1 MVVAIDAALDA
12 LTWVAFGALSLSSA
26 IAGVGIRSLMRRFD
40 GQVLMVAAPAADGM
54 PEDFFAALHGLLRPR
69 LGQLRGGQP
78 WVRLDISSREGRVR
92 FGMWVPRCEDAL
104 VKALLRGAYPGVE
117 IGSGEVRAT
126 EVKATAV
133 ANAHLAQSEY
143 VGIRTSFEG
152 EALSTVV
159 ATLAAVAPRAEV
171 SVELLVRPKTAG
183 WSARALAYADSRRR
197 RRSTA
202 GGRRISFDSDRG
214 RAAAVEQKAASAPFD
229 CALRVIARASDRE
242 SARELVRVTVASL
255 GPFAG
260 PNRLVFG
267 PTHFPSSWG
276 TGKAPRAFPLFGCFV
291 LTARELAGLWHL
303 PREPLARVAIVRSPK
318 LAPPPGASGG
328 DRVLGLSNWGDV
340 VGPIGLSTADS
351 RHHLHLL
358 GSTGTGKTTALLNLA
373 TQDINA
379 GRGVAV
385 LDPKGDLVRGILARI
400 PRQRLDDVI
409 LIAPDDGAIA
419 VGINPL
425 EIYPGDDPDLVVENT
440 LSIFKRIYERSWGMR
455 TDDILKATL
464 LTLLRRPDPTLAHIP
479 LLLTDPVFRLRTI
492 RGLRDPLGLDSFWVW
507 FGKLSEHQRNE
518 AIGPVL
524 NKLRDFLVRPR
535 LRRVLCQLRSTV
547 DPRELVD
554 SGKILLAD
562 LSVGLWG
569 ETTAS
574 LIGSFLVARIWQ
586 AVLARSGVEEDS
598 RRPFYLYIDEFQH
611 FLGMPGPFGDAL
623 AEARS
628 LGLSLTIANQHL
640 GQLPR
645 EIREAIGSNARSRL
659 VFQCGQDDAS
669 YLAREFA
676 PLDATA
682 LMSLPRFEMAARISI
697 AGQTSEP
704 FTLRTLPP
712 PRVKD
717 VGIAAEARAA
727 SLGHFGREVGIVDG
741 DLQAAL
747 APTPPSASVSRV
759 GVRTRP

>member
-1 MVVAIDAALDA
+1 M
-12 LTWVAFGALSLSSA
+12 AFGVLSLSSA

-40 GQVLMVAAPAADGM
+40 GQVLTVAAPAADGM

-69 LGQLRGGQP
+69 MGQLRGGQP
-78 WVRLDISSREGRVR
+78 WVKFDISSHEGQVR
-92 FGMWVPRCEDAL
+92 FGMWVPRCEETL
-104 VKALLRGAYPGVE
+104 VKALLRGSYPGVE
-117 IGSGEVRAT
+117 MGPAEMRAT
-126 EVKATAV
+126 EAKATAV
-133 ANAHLAQSEY
+133 AKAHLAHSEY
-143 VGIRTSFEG
+143 LGIRTSFEG

-171 SVELLVRPKTAG
+171 SVELLVRPKASA
-183 WSARALAYADSRRR
+183 WSARALAYADSRRGR
-197 RRSTA
+197 GSRA
-202 GGRRISFDSDRG
+202 GGHSLAVRSDRG
-214 RAAAVEQKAASAPFD
+214 RVAAVEQKAASAPFD
-229 CALRVIARASDRE
+229 CALRVIARAADRE

-255 GPFAG
+255 GPFSG

-267 PTHFPSSWG
+267 PTQFSSRSRVG
-276 TGKAPRAFPLFGCFV
+276 AKAFPLFGSFV

-303 PREPLARVAIVRSPK
+303 PRKPLARLAVVRSPK
-318 LAPPPGASGG
+318 LAPPTGASGG
-328 DRVLGLSNWGDV
+328 DRILGLSNWGEDAT
-340 VGPIGLSTADS
+340 PIGLSTADS

-379 GRGVAV
+379 GRGVGV

-400 PRQRLDDVI
+400 PRERLDDVI

-479 LLLTDPVFRLRTI
+479 LLLTDPLFRLRTI
-492 RGLRDPLGLDSFWVW
+492 RDLRDPLGLDSFWVW
-507 FGKLSEHQRNE
+507 FNRLSEHQRNE

-524 NKLRDFLVRPR
+524 NKLRDFMVRPR

-547 DPRELVD
+547 EPRQLVD
-554 SGKILLAD
+554 SGQILLAD
-562 LSVGLWG
+562 LSVGRWG

-586 AVLARSGVEEDS
+586 AVLARSGVEEGS

-628 LGLSLTIANQHL
+628 LGLSLTMANQHL

-645 EIREAIGSNARSRL
+645 EIRESIGSNARSRL

-704 FTLRTLPP
+704 FTLRTLPS

-727 SLGHFGREVGIVDG
+727 SLTRFGREVGVVDTE
-741 DLQAAL
+741 LQATL
-747 APTPPSASVSRV
+747 APVTQPELQRRA
-759 GVRTRP
+759 GTRTRA

>member
-1 MVVAIDAALDA
+1 VVVTVDAALDA
-12 LTWVAFGALSLSSA
+12 LTWAAFGALSLSSA

-69 LGQLRGGQP
+69 LERLRGGQP
-78 WVRLDISSREGRVR
+78 WVRFEISSREGQVR
-92 FGMWVPRCEDAL
+92 FGMWVPRCEETL
-104 VKALLRGAYPGVE
+104 VKALLRGSYPGVE
-117 IGSGEVRAT
+117 IGPAEMRAT
-126 EVKATAV
+126 EAKATAV
-133 ANAHLAQSEY
+133 AKAHLAQSEY
-143 VGIRTSFEG
+143 LGIRTSFEG

-171 SVELLVRPKTAG
+171 SVELLVRPKASA
-183 WSARALAYADSRRR
+183 WSARALAYADSRRGR
-197 RRSTA
+197 GSRA
-202 GGRRISFDSDRG
+202 GGHSFPVPSNRG

-255 GPFAG
+255 GPFSG

-267 PTHFPSSWG
+267 PTRFRSSSG
-276 TGKAPRAFPLFGCFV
+276 EGEVPKAFPLFGCFV

-303 PREPLARVAIVRSPK
+303 PRKPLARLAVVRSPK

-328 DRVLGLSNWGDV
+328 DRILGLSNWGEDAA
-340 VGPIGLSTADS
+340 PIGLSTADS

-400 PRQRLDDVI
+400 PRERLDDVI

-492 RGLRDPLGLDSFWVW
+492 RDLRDPLGLDSFWVW
-507 FGKLSEHQRNE
+507 FSKLSEHQRNE

-547 DPRELVD
+547 DPRELVA
-554 SGKILLAD
+554 SGRILLAD

-586 AVLARSGVEEDS
+586 AVLARAGLEDEN

-704 FTLRTLPP
+704 FTLRTLPS
-712 PRVKD
+712 PRIED

-727 SLGHFGREVGIVDG
+727 SLGHFGREVGMVDRE
-741 DLQAAL
+741 LQATL
-747 APTPPSASVSRV
+747 APAGEPRAEARV
-759 GVRTRP
+759 GVRPRR